1 LFLIFSSKTTRPI
14 GTKLEEMFI
23 GLSSKKH
30 IMSLVN
36 WKYTEKTRGPKVSK
50 GYFMFLIFFSKT
62 LGTKLGMNVHWMV
75 L

>member
-1 LFLIFSSKTTRPI
+1 
-14 GTKLEEMFI
+14 
-23 GLSSKKH
+23 
-30 IMSLVN
+30 MSLVN
-36 WKYTEKTRGPKVSK
+36 WKYTEKTRGSKVSK